1 MAKAKAP
8 NFESALSEPEQLV
21 HTMESGELSLEDS
34 LKAFEKGM
42 QLSLDC
48 QKALADAELKV
59 QELTAQDTHPDSD
72 E

>member
-8 NFESALSEPEQLV
+8 NFESALSELEQLV

-59 QELTAQDTHPDSD
+59 QELTAQDARSGA
-72 E
+72 EE

>member
-8 NFESALSEPEQLV
+8 NFESALSELEQLV

-59 QELTAQDTHPDSD
+59 QELTAQDPRPDTA

>member
-8 NFESALSEPEQLV
+8 NFESALSELEQLV

-59 QELTAQDTHPDSD
+59 QELTAQDPRSD
-72 E
+72 TAE